1 MKQMKKTIM
10 SLWFA
15 PSGITIQTNEAKEL
29 SASGEGE
36 IGKSLPTFSLTAYTG
51 SLMRVNGFDLPVVV
65 ELSGIDVPSQKIP
78 VRLDHKPNQGV
89 GHTVRI
95 DANIGMLTAEGVISR
110 DTVWAR
116 DVLNSGQN
124 GFPWQVSMGGPV
136 FKSDYIAAGQKVTV
150 NGRQF
155 DGPLEVVRKMTL
167 KEVSFVDNAADN
179 QTNAHIQAKEADEPD
194 DPHVASKPP
203 VIRGLEKD
211 ESALLQSQYQQTQN
225 YIEKMIADNRRIAAI
240 QQIGGGKHVDL
251 EAQAIS
257 DGWPVQRFQSEFHN
271 RQIPSGDRIPQQQ
284 REEGI
289 KPTILEAIALASSGC
304 SMQHLETQYEPK
316 TLDHVDK
323 YRGIGI
329 QEFCELAC
337 SGIHLPKYRRDPRGW
352 LEAAFSSV
360 SLPGILSN
368 VANKV
373 LLEGFLLMDDT
384 WRKIV
389 KIASVGNFQT
399 HTRYRMNGS
408 FKFEKV
414 GQDGELKHGQVGEQ
428 QFTQKVETHGIMF
441 SLTRQMI
448 IDDDLGAFTDIPRC
462 IGIGAAEAI
471 SDAVWGRINE
481 NAKQGDGK
489 EFFCDAHKNLLTGAK
504 SKLEIAGLTEAEI
517 KFSEQERSEG
527 RPLGIPPRILL
538 VPTALKVAA
547 EMLMKSLTVNEST
560 DIDKPKPVNN
570 PHAGKYDVVSTPYL
584 SSKLLKGSSSA
595 WYLMADPL
603 RLPAMEVAFLGGQDR
618 PTVERADADFNIL
631 GYLFRGYLDFGVKEQ
646 DWRGALKCNPS

>member
-1 MKQMKKTIM
+1 MKKTIM
-10 SLWFA
+10 SLWFD
-15 PSGITIQTNEAKEL
+15 PSGITIQHNDPKEL
-29 SASGEGE
+29 SASGENDT
-36 IGKSLPTFSLTAYTG
+36 GKPLPTFSLTAYTG

-95 DANIGMLTAEGVISR
+95 DANTGMLTAEGVISR

-155 DGPLEVVRKMTL
+155 EGPLEVVRKMTL

-179 QTNAHIQAKEADEPD
+179 QTNAHIQAKEADEP
-194 DPHVASKPP
+194 A
-203 VIRGLEKD
+203 KD
-211 ESALLQSQYQQTQN
+211 EPKKIETMEVTPSVKTVEFQQSLAET
-225 YIEKMIADNRRIAAI
+225 EKYFEKIVADNRRIVAI
-240 QQIGGGKHVDL
+240 QQIGGGKHPDL

-257 DGWPVQRFQSEFHN
+257 DGWPVQRFQSEFQN

-284 REEGI
+284 REDGV

-304 SMQHLETQYEPK
+304 SMQHLEAQYEPK
-316 TLDHVDK
+316 TLEHVDK

-337 SGIHLPKYRRDPRGW
+337 NGVHLPKYRRDPRGW

-373 LLEGFLLMDDT
+373 LLEGFLQMDDT

-448 IDDDLGAFTDIPRC
+448 IDDDLQIVQRHTHRLHPALQL
-462 IGIGAAEAI
+462 AY
-471 SDAVWGRINE
+471 
-481 NAKQGDGK
+481 Q
-489 EFFCDAHKNLLTGAK
+489 
-504 SKLEIAGLTEAEI
+504 
-517 KFSEQERSEG
+517 
-527 RPLGIPPRILL
+527 ILL
-538 VPTALKVAA
+538 IAT
-547 EMLMKSLTVNEST
+547 
-560 DIDKPKPVNN
+560 
-570 PHAGKYDVVSTPYL
+570 
-584 SSKLLKGSSSA
+584 
-595 WYLMADPL
+595 
-603 RLPAMEVAFLGGQDR
+603 
-618 PTVERADADFNIL
+618 
-631 GYLFRGYLDFGVKEQ
+631 
-646 DWRGALKCNPS
+646 